1 MKNQNP
7 FFKNP
12 ERPVYEIGGLL
23 RQLPDGLVPSEL
35 TPETRLVAEAIRDH
49 AMNGVSSVF
58 TSVQA
63 LGELM
68 TIAAGNDKE
77 EISAQ
82 CQMNIAFLFQNLG
95 SEGQFMAETENSMRY
110 LLSINSCQV
119 NEIYERGTRA
129 A

>member
-1 MKNQNP
+1 MTRNP

-12 ERPVYEIGGLL
+12 ERTVYEIGGLL

-35 TPETRLVAEAIRDH
+35 TPETRLVAEAVRDH
-49 AMNGVSSVF
+49 AINGVSTVF
-58 TSVQA
+58 SSIQA

-68 TIAAGNDKE
+68 TIAAGNEKE
-77 EISAQ
+77 EVSAQ
-82 CQMNIAFLFQNLG
+82 LQMDIAFLFQNLG

-110 LLSINSCQV
+110 LLGINPCQIK
-119 NEIYERGTRA
+119 EIREQSARA